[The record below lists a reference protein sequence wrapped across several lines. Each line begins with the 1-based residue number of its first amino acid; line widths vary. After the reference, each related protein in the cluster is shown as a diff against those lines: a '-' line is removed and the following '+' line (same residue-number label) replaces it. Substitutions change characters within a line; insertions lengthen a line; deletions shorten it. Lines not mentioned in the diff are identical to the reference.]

1 MAGSKVAEGLASTGH
16 AGCQLTA
23 KAANR
28 TAASPMALPSRS
40 VLLVKSRFRRRR
52 GMTITLLTGSS
63 FADLLAR
70 NAVPVRRRG
79 GAIALESLH
88 HELRRLVLAA
98 QAQRRLE
105 ALLRG
110 RPVAGEIGVESGL
123 IGGDRLVERRRP
135 HRRAML
141 KDLED
146 VGRPRLAAYADDV
159 DPPHLGRSGQ
169 SPARLGADQD
179 VGAVELGH
187 AL

>member
-40 VLLVKSRFRRRR
+40 VLLVKSGFRRRR
-52 GMTITLLTGSS
+52 GMTITLSSGSS
-63 FADLLAR
+63 FVDLLAR

-79 GAIALESLH
+79 GAIALAPLH

-98 QAQRRLE
+98 QAQRRLK

-135 HRRAML
+135 HRHAML
-141 KDLED
+141 EHLED
-146 VGRPRLAAYADDV
+146 VGRPRLAAHADALDA
-159 DPPHLGRSGQ
+159 PHFLCSRQ
-169 SPARLGADQD
+169 PPARLGAEQD
-179 VGAVELGH
+179 VGAVEPSQ